1 MAEQKFNPKDL
12 QIALKTFDYE
22 SVVQIKLAEEIDP
35 IVAKNAKCVKLTE
48 KRYYTVDVSDAMRK
62 LTLCGDLIQLSYVST
77 DGFKAQAEV
86 GKLLSNYSTLVKSS
100 YIGAC
105 KFVEASISALGYH
118 RLALELLKKKPNKSI
133 VFLGK
138 CGELAKEMAGVAAH
152 LSSEAK
158 KMVDI
163 ATGALT
169 QAISD
174 KSVSVQQRKTME
186 IAMEKANAL
195 KHETE
200 KLQKSL
206 NEKVRQAKEEEEQ
219 AIKSAEDERSRR
231 FALDIIKGVTQPLL
245 EAAQSFSYKGMIGG
259 AVNSGMDAV
268 GSIASA
274 KNDNDKKK
282 NDDDEK
288 KEEPQG
294 KTLDDRAYLL
304 TKERMKLQDK
314 LLKQNENLAQTVS
327 ELAGLKDEKNQLQR
341 ALKSLETAIG
351 TLGKI
356 QVIFNNT
363 RVFWEGVEANCKAC
377 SRIGSDV
384 KVFEDCADDED
395 IQEEIKDAIVDSTLN
410 WFVLAKVNF
419 YAKKAIIGVDK
430 KMDGIM
436 NDLPNEAQA
445 LKMIDPL
452 AAEMQEQ
459 LRLEHMDIKAAVD
472 TQK

>member
-174 KSVSVQQRKTME
+174 KSINVINYKAFKQAVSVQQK
-186 IAMEKANAL
+186 
-195 KHETE
+195 
-200 KLQKSL
+200 
-206 NEKVRQAKEEEEQ
+206 
-219 AIKSAEDERSRR
+219 
-231 FALDIIKGVTQPLL
+231 
-245 EAAQSFSYKGMIGG
+245 Y
-259 AVNSGMDAV
+259 
-268 GSIASA
+268 
-274 KNDNDKKK
+274 
-282 NDDDEK
+282 
-288 KEEPQG
+288 
-294 KTLDDRAYLL
+294 
-304 TKERMKLQDK
+304 
-314 LLKQNENLAQTVS
+314 
-327 ELAGLKDEKNQLQR
+327 EKNQLQR
-341 ALKSLETAIG
+341 TLKSLETAIG

-377 SRIGSDV
+377 SRIASDV
-384 KVFEDCADDED
+384 KVFADFADDED
-395 IQEEIKDAIVDSTLN
+395 IQEEIKNEIVDSTLK

-419 YAKKAIIGVDK
+419 YVKK
-430 KMDGIM
+430 KMYNSNNSIV
-436 NDLPNEAQA
+436 AC
-445 LKMIDPL
+445 IDKINSI
-452 AAEMQEQ
+452 QN
-459 LRLEHMDIKAAVD
+459 
-472 TQK
+472 

>member
-219 AIKSAEDERSRR
+219 AIKSAEDERSR
-231 FALDIIKGVTQPLL
+231 
-245 EAAQSFSYKGMIGG
+245 
-259 AVNSGMDAV
+259 
-268 GSIASA
+268 
-274 KNDNDKKK
+274 
-282 NDDDEK
+282 
-288 KEEPQG
+288 
-294 KTLDDRAYLL
+294 
-304 TKERMKLQDK
+304 
-314 LLKQNENLAQTVS
+314 
-327 ELAGLKDEKNQLQR
+327 
-341 ALKSLETAIG
+341 
-351 TLGKI
+351 
-356 QVIFNNT
+356 
-363 RVFWEGVEANCKAC
+363 FWEGVEANCKAC